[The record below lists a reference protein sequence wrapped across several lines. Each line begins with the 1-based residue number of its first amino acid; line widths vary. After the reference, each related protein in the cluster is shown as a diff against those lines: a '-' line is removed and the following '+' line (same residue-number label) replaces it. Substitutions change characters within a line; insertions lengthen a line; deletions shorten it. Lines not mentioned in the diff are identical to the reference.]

1 MNSDDFSG
9 GHGTIMDKDL
19 TETLKKVVGPNI
31 RKARRRMGLSQARLA
46 EMVEMSTEVLG
57 RMERKK
63 VLPRLER
70 LVLLCRIL
78 GVTPD
83 QMLGFSA
90 GASPP
95 PALPISPAYD
105 EMMTG
110 MRHFLMQ
117 MESRLTEEERKELK
131 QTFSH
136 LQRLITLIK
145 KKKKEE
151 PEGMPRRARKTRGRK
166 RE

>member
-1 MNSDDFSG
+1 
-9 GHGTIMDKDL
+9 MDKEL

-31 RKARRRMGLSQARLA
+31 RKARQRQGLSQARLA

-78 GVTPD
+78 GVSPD
-83 QMLGFSA
+83 QMLGFGSGPSHA
-90 GASPP
+90 
-95 PALPISPAYD
+95 PATPSSPAYD
-105 EMMTG
+105 EMMTV
-110 MRHFLMQ
+110 MRHFFLQ
-117 MESRLTEEERKELK
+117 MESRLTEAERKELM

-136 LQRLITLIK
+136 LQRLITLM
-145 KKKKEE
+145 KKKE
-151 PEGMPRRARKTRGRK
+151 PAAVMSRRTRQARGRK
-166 RE
+166 QKGSA

>member
-1 MNSDDFSG
+1 
-9 GHGTIMDKDL
+9 MDKEL

-31 RKARRRMGLSQARLA
+31 RKARQRQGLSQARLA

-70 LVLLCRIL
+70 LVLLCKIL

-83 QMLGFSA
+83 QMLGFSSA
-90 GASPP
+90 TGAPTAP
-95 PALPISPAYD
+95 RMSPAYA
-105 EMMTG
+105 EMMTV
-110 MRHFLMQ
+110 MRHFFTQ
-117 MESRLTEEERKELK
+117 MESRLTEAERKELV

-136 LQRLITLIK
+136 LQRLITLLEK
-145 KKKKEE
+145 K
-151 PEGMPRRARKTRGRK
+151 GGTASLPRRAHKPRGRK
-166 RE
+166 AES

>member
-1 MNSDDFSG
+1 
-9 GHGTIMDKDL
+9 MDKEL
-19 TETLKKVVGPNI
+19 TETLKKVIGPNI
-31 RKARRRMGLSQARLA
+31 RKARKRQGLSQARLA

-78 GVTPD
+78 GVSPD

-90 GASPP
+90 GAATASPT
-95 PALPISPAYD
+95 SPAYD
-105 EMMTG
+105 EMMTV
-110 MRHFLMQ
+110 MRHFFLQ
-117 MESRLTEEERKELK
+117 MEARLTEEERRELM

-136 LQRLITLIK
+136 LQRLISLM
-145 KKKKEE
+145 KKKE
-151 PEGMPRRARKTRGRK
+151 PTTAQPRRTRKARGRK
-166 RE
+166 RKKSA

>member
-1 MNSDDFSG
+1 
-9 GHGTIMDKDL
+9 MDKEL

-31 RKARRRMGLSQARLA
+31 RKARQRQGLSQARLA

-70 LVLLCRIL
+70 LVLLCKIL

-83 QMLGFSA
+83 QMLGFSSAA
-90 GASPP
+90 GAPTAP
-95 PALPISPAYD
+95 KMSPAYA
-105 EMMTG
+105 EMMTVL
-110 MRHFLMQ
+110 RHFFTQ
-117 MESRLTEEERKELK
+117 MESRLTEAERKELV

-136 LQRLITLIK
+136 LQRLITLLEK
-145 KKKKEE
+145 KGGAA
-151 PEGMPRRARKTRGRK
+151 GMARSARKPRGRK
-166 RE
+166 AGT